1 MNIKHWL
8 IIILLL
14 PAVLINGQNT
24 NVNPDPNGDPWIAGG
39 LRALTV
45 EDWEFLNDL
54 PVLEIPENYQT
65 RDLPYA
71 IDNSLQP
78 YFRPIFNQQGGS
90 CAQAS
95 GVGYNFTYEID
106 FERDIVAN
114 TTYNQ
119 YPTHFTWNFL
129 NGGVGGGSWHFDG
142 WVIIKANGCPNVFDY
157 GGHFAYGGE
166 SRWMSGYDEYYN
178 GMHNKVLDIFSINVG
193 TYEELETLKYWMHDH
208 LIGAEVGGI
217 ASFAAGVSDV
227 FTMTSLPAG
236 TPEAGKAV
244 ITYWG
249 AAVNHAMTFVGFND
263 SIRYDF
269 NNDGYYT
276 TDQDINADGVVDLK
290 DCEIGGLKMVNSW
303 GTGFGN
309 AGKAYVM
316 YKLLA
321 ENTDN
326 GGIWS
331 NLVHVIRTREIF
343 EPSITIKATVKHT
356 SRNKIKILAG
366 ISSDITSTEPSHVLG
381 FPLFNY
387 QGGDF
392 YMQGGTSEA
401 DKTLEF
407 GLDITPIL
415 SYITPGEPA
424 KIFLQLVEQDPNN
437 EGTGEI
443 ISYAIVDYTNGIE
456 EIICDEQNVPII
468 ENGTTTLSIITAV
481 DFDKPVIETE
491 ALPGAVVNEPYSY
504 QLDAS
509 GGTIPY
515 LWGVVIDYSEESV
528 EYNFPA
534 IEDQQLTP
542 TDNDDG
548 YAVQELE
555 FLFPFYGE
563 YYDNVTLLT
572 DGAIIFEE
580 QFTYLRNEEALK
592 NFKVIA
598 PYSSDLMIRPE
609 QDEAMWYSGDE
620 NSATFR
626 WKTSKYNG
634 PNVEVDVA
642 ATIYPDGSIEFYY
655 GNDITEGTGW
665 AAGVSK
671 GDGQSYF
678 IAAVSNATSIPDD
691 YATGFYSPEFP
702 FGMEISSEGIFSGT
716 PEISDHTWDI
726 TFKVTDNYNIF
737 STKTLAFST
746 ANVGL
751 SDIISP
757 LLLSLEQ
764 NIPNPF
770 ERFSI
775 INYQLPVNAHTS
787 LIVSDITGK
796 EVVRLVDET
805 QKAGKYA
812 IELKAQGLENGI
824 YFYKLTSGSQSV
836 TKKFVLLR

>member
-1 MNIKHWL
+1 MNIKHLL

-14 PAVLINGQNT
+14 PALILNGQNT

-39 LRALTV
+39 LRPLTV
-45 EDWEFLNDL
+45 EDWEFLDDL
-54 PVLEIPENYQT
+54 PVLELPENYQT

-71 IDNSLQP
+71 IDNSQQP

-90 CAQAS
+90 CGQAS
-95 GVGYNFTYEID
+95 GIGYNFTYEID
-106 FERDIVAN
+106 FERDIAAN
-114 TTYNQ
+114 TIYNQ
-119 YPTHFTWNFL
+119 YPTHYTWNFL

-142 WVIIKANGCPNVFDY
+142 WVIIRANGCPNVFDY
-157 GGHFAYGGE
+157 GGHFAYGGQ

-193 TYEELETLKYWMHDH
+193 TYEELEVLKYWMHDH

-217 ASFAAGVSDV
+217 ACFAAGVSDV
-227 FTMTSLPAG
+227 FTMTTLPSG
-236 TPEAGKAV
+236 TPEAGKSV

-249 AAVNHAMTFVGFND
+249 AAVNHAMTFIGYND

-290 DCEIGGLKMVNSW
+290 DCEIGGLMMANSW

-309 AGKAYVM
+309 AGKAFVM

-321 ENTDN
+321 ENTNN

-343 EPSITIKATVKHT
+343 EPIITIKATVKHT
-356 SRNKIKILAG
+356 SRNKIRILAG
-366 ISSDITSTEPSHVLG
+366 ISSDTTSTEPSHVMG

-401 DKTLEF
+401 DKTLEL

-424 KIFLQLVEQDPNN
+424 KFFLQLVEQDPYN

-443 ISYAIVDYTNGIE
+443 ISYAIIDYTNGIE
-456 EIICDEQNVPII
+456 EIICDEQNVPIF
-468 ENGTTTLSIITAV
+468 ENGTTTLSVIKAV
-481 DFDKPVIETE
+481 DFDKPVIETD
-491 ALPGAVVNEPYSY
+491 ALPSAVVNEPYAY
-504 QLDAS
+504 QLNAS
-509 GGTIPY
+509 GGVLPY
-515 LWGVVIDYSEESV
+515 FWDIIMDYSEESV
-528 EYNFPA
+528 EYDFPA
-534 IEDQQLTP
+534 IEDQQLIP

-548 YAVQELE
+548 YAVQDLE

-580 QFTYLRNEEALK
+580 QFVYLRNEEALK

-598 PYSSDLMIRPE
+598 PYSSDLMIYPA
-609 QDEAMWYSGDE
+609 QGDAMWYSGDE

-626 WKTSKYNG
+626 WKTSKYAE
-634 PNVEVDVA
+634 PEIDVDVA
-642 ATIYPDGSIEFYY
+642 VTIYPDGSVEFYY

-671 GDGQSYF
+671 GDGQSYL
-678 IAAVSNATSIPDD
+678 IAALSNATSIPDD
-691 YATGFYSPEFP
+691 YATGFYAPGFP
-702 FGMEISSEGIFSGT
+702 FGMGISPEGVFSGT
-716 PEISDHTWDI
+716 PEISNQTWDI
-726 TFKVTDNYNIF
+726 TFKVTDHYNIF

-746 ANVGL
+746 VNVGI

-757 LLLSLEQ
+757 LLLNLEQ
-764 NIPNPF
+764 NVPNPF
-770 ERFSI
+770 EHFSI
-775 INYQLPVNAHTS
+775 INYQLPINAHTS
-787 LIVSDITGK
+787 LVVFDITGK
-796 EVVRLVDET
+796 EVVQLVDET
-805 QKAGKYA
+805 QKAGEYA
-812 IELKAQGLENGI
+812 VELNAHGLENGI

-836 TKKFVLLR
+836 TKKFILMR